1 MYKLLMSL
9 SMMLLMS
16 GCATSIGLFSKGEKA
31 KPYFGTQFDSHI
43 LANPQELTAKS
54 PVLLWI
60 GYPAALLDLPLSIV
74 ADTLVLPYMMQGTQ
88 SKTPK

>member
-1 MYKLLMSL
+1 MNKLYLSL
-9 SMMLLMS
+9 TLICYLS
-16 GCATSIGLFSKGEKA
+16 GCATSLGLITKGDKA
-31 KPYFGTQFDSHI
+31 KPYFGTQFNAHI
-43 LANPQELTAKS
+43 LANPEQLTAKS

-60 GYPAALLDLPLSIV
+60 GYPAALLDLPLSLV

>member
-16 GCATSIGLFSKGEKA
+16 GCATSIGLFSKGDKA